1 MDLKREGYKRV
12 RELYAQKTEIAGAR
26 KVFGEYLEAM
36 KRYKYDQRS
45 WEQWWSS
52 WVGEAEQSSRGAIP
66 RRKGVSWWRQAIK
79 ALSPSTQL
87 LPHSTEPCLSPRAR
101 CTNRNSSL
109 TKSPL
114 PTCTQRISP
123 NSGKASAKKG
133 ELCSE
138 QMVEIT
144 PKKTA
149 ILGCRMITAS
159 QREPS

>member
-1 MDLKREGYKRV
+1 MKESERSTLKRQRLLGQERS
-12 RELYAQKTEIAGAR
+12 
-26 KVFGEYLEAM
+26 FGEYLEGM
-36 KRYKYDQRS
+36 KWYKYDQKS
-45 WEQWWSS
+45 WEQWWSP

-66 RRKGVSWWRQAIK
+66 RRNGVSWWRQAIK

-123 NSGKASAKKG
+123 NSRKASAKKG
-133 ELCSE
+133 GLCSE